1 MMRTLLCASSMAGV
15 RTAHHGLSASAESQD
30 EVSAAPTA
38 QSGGKPILRLGV
50 IADIQHCNIPDGT
63 NFAKTISRKYRGS
76 LAMLDRATDYWNDQK
91 VDLVLQLGDIIDG
104 KCRIQTDS
112 ETDLASVLSK
122 LSRSNPALGFV
133 HLIGN
138 HELYNFNRAQLRERL
153 DTARG
158 GGHPQGTV
166 REFYHLRPVKGLR
179 LVVLDPYFDS
189 VIEKDPENSDGWARG
204 AKILQANNPNMTPEA
219 MQRGAGWFDGMQG
232 PARRFVPFNGGYGAE
247 QLGWLEKELDE
258 AVRSGERVVVL
269 SHVILHP
276 EACDG
281 TTMAWDYEA
290 ALEVIAKA
298 PKGTVPL
305 VLAGHDHQVD
315 HKIKS
320 NHASRR
326 ARTPAAYSPP
336 LSFSLALLLPMMMM
350 RPRVFFPGS

>member
-1 MMRTLLCASSMAGV
+1 
-15 RTAHHGLSASAESQD
+15 
-30 EVSAAPTA
+30 
-38 QSGGKPILRLGV
+38 
-50 IADIQHCNIPDGT
+50 
-63 NFAKTISRKYRGS
+63 
-76 LAMLDRATDYWNDQK
+76 MLDRATDYWNDQK

-138 HELYNFNRAQLRERL
+138 HELKNFNRAQLRERL
-153 DTARG
+153 GTARG
-158 GGHPQGTV
+158 GGHPPGTV
-166 REFYHLRPVKGLR
+166 REFYHLKPVKGWR

-189 VIEKDPENSDGWARG
+189 VIGDPENSGGWARG

-258 AVRSGERVVVL
+258 AARTGERVVL
-269 SHVILHP
+269 MSHVILHP
-276 EACDG
+276 GACDG
-281 TTMAWDYEA
+281 TTLAWDYQA

-298 PKGTVPL
+298 PRGTVPL

-315 HKIKS
+315 HKIKWS
-320 NHASRR
+320 HASRR

-336 LSFSLALLLPMMMM
+336 LSRL
-350 RPRVFFPGS
+350 RCCCR